1 MRFNVDRG
9 VGEDAAV
16 GNNHFFDQTV
26 AKPPRPLPPP
36 PQVRYLIY
44 AKQLDNTIDIVSPA
58 TLGGLKSP
66 DYLALNPHGKMPLLV
81 LPCGTALPE
90 SDTIARYLLDEYAAV
105 GPSFDPGTARERARA
120 NLAARTLDTYISPIQ
135 GCLYK
140 AMDAGERAAQL
151 AAIDKQ
157 LDVLEDILA
166 GGPRVCGSEQ
176 SLGDAAL
183 FPTLVF
189 ILDIAP
195 KIYGWADPLARRP
208 KLAAHWQ
215 EMSEAD
221 AAGKRVVGEMRDGLK
236 SWWDAKRW
244 DELKITDQVKAD
256 PAAFKH

>member
-1 MRFNVDRG
+1 M
-9 VGEDAAV
+9 AV
-16 GNNHFFDQTV
+16 GANHFSIDRRLTTSNPSP
-26 AKPPRPLPPP
+26 PPRK
-36 PQVRYLIY
+36 VRYLIY

-81 LPCGTALPE
+81 TPDGTALPE

-120 NLAARTLDTYISPIQ
+120 NLAARTLDTYLSPIQ

-151 AAIDKQ
+151 ATIDKQ

-166 GGPRVCGSEQ
+166 GGPRVCGSAQ

-221 AAGKRVVGEMRDGLK
+221 AAGKRVVEEMRGGLK